1 MWGRLHQL
9 FARSGVANVKANV
22 VHHEPETSRD
32 RDHTSD
38 INWNRKPKLNFT
50 KSLSVESLNLLIDP
64 PSYRMAGAARTSLA
78 PGEHKLVLH
87 VGIPL
92 LTKGI
97 A

>member
-9 FARSGVANVKANV
+9 FARSGVASRYNVKGNV

-78 PGEHKLVLH
+78 PGGHPAIDKRHCVE
-87 VGIPL
+87 
-92 LTKGI
+92 
-97 A
+97 